1 VIAGLEAYASYLI
14 ELDKSSFDNIAWQ
27 IKNSTIRAT
36 VEPNRFRLIEVP
48 VAVLGE
54 ASGMVYLEKGK
65 QRKGLS
71 RILVNFYDSSSK
83 LVAKTLTEG
92 DGYFSY
98 LGLAPGRYTARID
111 SVQLG
116 LLKVS
121 AAPDSI
127 SFQIASS
134 EEGVVADGFE
144 FVLRPLANGDMEEQE
159 RGEERPVTSVENKQG
174 RTISGDSALSKK
186 NEPSPFSQVPHS
198 ERNSTKVEKGTGKLV
213 LSKQKPVIPDNAKNE
228 IQREHEK
235 AWENQRVTGPNN
247 LVAKPLA
254 PDQNDRADTVKPR
267 LVRKAS
273 SLPKSAPISSKRL
286 SAGNSDK
293 QPPLLSTRKLLA
305 VQQQGLERRSRQVFQ
320 NLQQLLDEQQ
330 QLLKKQRALI
340 KEIRR
345 LKLQLR
351 KIKKTRP

>member
-1 VIAGLEAYASYLI
+1 
-14 ELDKSSFDNIAWQ
+14 
-27 IKNSTIRAT
+27 
-36 VEPNRFRLIEVP
+36 
-48 VAVLGE
+48 
-54 ASGMVYLEKGK
+54 MVYLEKGK

-98 LGLAPGRYTARID
+98 LGLGPGRYTARID

-121 AAPDSI
+121 VAPDSI

-144 FVLRPLANGDMEEQE
+144 FVLRPLASWNMEEQE
-159 RGEERPVTSVENKQG
+159 RGEERPVTSPENKQG
-174 RTISGDSALSKK
+174 RTVSGDSALSKK
-186 NEPSPFSQVPHS
+186 NVPSPFSQVPHS
-198 ERNSTKVEKGTGKLV
+198 ERNSAAVEKGTGKLV
-213 LSKQKPVIPDNAKNE
+213 LSKQKPVIPDSAKNE
-228 IQREHEK
+228 IQRDHEK
-235 AWENQRVTGPNN
+235 TKENQQVTGPNN
-247 LVAKPLA
+247 LVAKPFT
-254 PDQNDRADTVKPR
+254 PDQNNRADTVKPR
-267 LVRKAS
+267 LVRKAG
-273 SLPKSAPISSKRL
+273 SLSKSVPISSKRP

-293 QPPLLSTRKLLA
+293 QPLLLSTRKALA
-305 VQQQGLERRSRQVFQ
+305 VQQRGLERRSRQVFQ
-320 NLQQLLDEQQ
+320 NLQQLLEEQQ

-351 KIKKTRP
+351 KVKKTRP